1 MDIIIIKEPISR
13 AELKIIAEK
22 RFAVDR
28 KFLHG
33 DSIEERW
40 RRMTFAEQM
49 GNIGSEVSRAG
60 LSQGKNDTRFNNAV
74 ARALELFDLTLS
86 DPRWRGRLLEIG
98 RAREVFCDAVL
109 GGKEY
114 DSDFSSL
121 QSYFDQFAMIA
132 MTDFN
137 KKYGF

>member
-1 MDIIIIKEPISR
+1 M
-13 AELKIIAEK
+13 
-22 RFAVDR
+22 

-33 DSIEERW
+33 DSILERW
-40 RRMTFAEQM
+40 GKMSLVEQM

-60 LSQGKNDTRFNNAV
+60 LTEKNDSEMFDGAV

-86 DPRWRGRLLEIG
+86 DSRWRGRLLEIG

-114 DSDFSSL
+114 DSDLSSL

-132 MTDFN
+132 MADFN